1 MDTLRG
7 LVDHICD
14 AAAVYE
20 AERDA
25 ALAALEEVEAAA
37 AGGERVSGDDGH
49 APSAALPS
57 TPAQPPPPDVAAAL
71 DAEVATARELEARIA
86 AAEADADALARGADA
101 DDADASALRA
111 EAARLTRASG
121 DGAPGAPPTPF
132 LPPVDARLADAAE
145 WCDAAASLLA
155 ALGGVSVS
163 DVAADGD
170 RTLLTL
176 ALNPCSD
183 MCDGGGERDSGRPPA
198 TARHALAL
206 TLAPGAPGAPPT
218 VAAATLTPPTVPVAD
233 IPAATAPSPAP
244 LAAAVGEV
252 MARLSAHLRRTE
264 LLEEAAA
271 AYALTPPPAG
281 RDGDLVAVLPGSGV
295 ECAVRVP
302 AGWPRPGARLEVAR
316 VTAPAGAPPLDSVAV
331 MRALAPRADA
341 LASGSVTA
349 LLAAVAGQCG

>member
-7 LVDHICD
+7 LVDHVCD

-20 AERDA
+20 SERDA

-37 AGGERVSGDDGH
+37 GGGERVSDDGSL
-49 APSAALPS
+49 SASALPS
-57 TPAQPPPPDVAAAL
+57 TPAPPPPPDVAAAL
-71 DAEVATARELEARIA
+71 DAEAATARELEARIA

-121 DGAPGAPPTPF
+121 DGAAPGAPPAPF

-145 WCDAAASLLA
+145 WCDAAAALLV

-176 ALNPCSD
+176 ALDPCSD

-218 VAAATLTPPTVPVAD
+218 VTFATLTPPTVPVAD
-233 IPAATAPSPAP
+233 IPAATTPSPAP

-302 AGWPRPGARLEVAR
+302 AGWPRPGARLEVVR
-316 VTAPAGAPPLDSVAV
+316 VTAPAGVPPLDATAV
-331 MRALAPRADA
+331 LRALSPRADA